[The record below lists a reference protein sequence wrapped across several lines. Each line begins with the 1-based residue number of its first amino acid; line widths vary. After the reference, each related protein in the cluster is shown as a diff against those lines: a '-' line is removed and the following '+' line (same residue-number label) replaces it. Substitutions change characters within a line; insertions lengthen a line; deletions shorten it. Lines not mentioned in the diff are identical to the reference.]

1 MTHDPNPATP
11 VATLDERGGGARTWL
26 VFAFLYAVVCGLLY
40 PAIAVGLGGLLF
52 ADAAR
57 GSLVERG
64 GRVVG
69 SALVAQPFADARYF
83 APRPSA
89 ANFDPRAAAG
99 SNWAPSNPALAERI
113 AAQSQA
119 IAEREQVAAS
129 AIPPDL
135 VTASGSGLDPHI
147 SVAAAELQVA
157 RVARA
162 RGLDAATVRA
172 MVAAHVEAPTLG
184 ILGQPRVN
192 VLALNLALDAA
203 GSAAR

>member
-11 VATLDERGGGARTWL
+11 VATLDERGGGVRTWL

-89 ANFDPRAAAG
+89 ANYDPRAAAG

-119 IAEREQVAAS
+119 IAAREQVPAS

-162 RGLDAATVRA
+162 RGLAEATVRA

-192 VLALNLALDAA
+192 VLALNLALDDA